1 MVTRANKAIGLAI
14 VCQLAKEDITIVLT
28 TRDVTRGIEAIES
41 LKKQRFHNVNFHTL
55 DLGRQESINALA
67 EWLRTTYGS
76 IDILVSTF

>member
-1 MVTRANKAIGLAI
+1 MTKANKAICLAI
-14 VCQLAKEDITIVLT
+14 VRQLAKEGIIVVLT
-28 TRDVTRGIEAIES
+28 TRDVTCGIEAIES

-67 EWLRTTYGS
+67 EWLHSTCGS